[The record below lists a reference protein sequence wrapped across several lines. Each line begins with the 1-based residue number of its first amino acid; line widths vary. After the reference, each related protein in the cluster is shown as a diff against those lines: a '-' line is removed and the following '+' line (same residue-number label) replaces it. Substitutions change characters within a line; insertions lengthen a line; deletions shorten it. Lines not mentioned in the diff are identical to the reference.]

1 MTRRTSARGLTKK
14 AWAFCSVAQ
23 HRYRRSERC
32 AEVTQD
38 RVELLTLPIRLDRD
52 AAEKLLLPLVIT
64 CASQHDL
71 ERSHLI
77 GFDRFHMAAVDR
89 DRDRLRRWRSHQ
101 WLGSQYLTFQF
112 GANLK
117 GSAARRFDCRRMAK
131 RKDFRHQSHRAA
143 ISVQAPHFGKNA
155 LVFWGATIR
164 HDLSQRADNSTRG
177 NSTAAGI
184 EARGLDLHDA
194 KQCRQLA
201 SAPVF
206 DGAPRAAMRISGDDH
221 NIHRSGLEPAASA
234 SRRQWT
240 CSRPSSAQ
248 WTRGK
253 SHLSAGRR

>member
-1 MTRRTSARGLTKK
+1 MTGRTWACSLTQK

-23 HRYRRSERC
+23 HRQCRC
-32 AEVTQD
+32 GCCSNVAQD
-38 RVELLTLPIRLDRD
+38 GAELLTLPIRLDRD

-77 GFDRFHMAAVDR
+77 GSDRFHMAAVDR
-89 DRDRLRRWRSHQ
+89 DRDRLRRWRRHQ
-101 WLGSQYLTFQF
+101 WLGSQYLTLQF

-117 GSAARRFDCRRMAK
+117 GSAARRFDRSRMAK
-131 RKDFRHQSHRAA
+131 RKEFRHQSHRAA
-143 ISVQAPHFGKNA
+143 ISGQAPHFGKNA

-206 DGAPRAAMRISGDDH
+206 DGAPRAATRTF
-221 NIHRSGLEPAASA
+221 PAMITETVSNMGVAA
-234 SRRQWT
+234 IPR
-240 CSRPSSAQ
+240 
-248 WTRGK
+248 
-253 SHLSAGRR
+253 